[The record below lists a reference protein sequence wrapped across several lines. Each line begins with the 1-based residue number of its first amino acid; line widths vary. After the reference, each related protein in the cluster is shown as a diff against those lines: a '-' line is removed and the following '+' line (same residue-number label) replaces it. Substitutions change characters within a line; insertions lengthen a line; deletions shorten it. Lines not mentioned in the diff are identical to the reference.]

1 MARKIVERGRVMCV
15 IPAAVPANAAISPGT
30 MVRVNSSGKAAAVAA
45 NDLTNVI
52 VEEKLA
58 GGVTDAYV
66 ADEET
71 ELVALVPGVEFYGLV
86 NKNSAITVAAGTMAT
101 AASGYFTDS
110 STNANIVAELLEAHA
125 ASSSAV
131 LRLMRKI

>member
-1 MARKIVERGRVMCV
+1 MCV

-45 NDLTNVI
+45 NDLSPVI

-71 ELVALVPGVEFYGLV
+71 KLVALVPGVEFYGLV
-86 NKNSAITVAAGTMAT
+86 NKNSAITLANGTMAT
-101 AASGYFTDS
+101 AASGYFTDT